1 MSNFNTRQKLFDK
14 LYEHRK
20 RRIITFVTSHKK
32 PEPLFATQIAQDAL
46 PLFYE
51 ILRDGNIGDKIDLLL
66 HSSGGQID
74 TPWPLVNLIREYC
87 KEINV
92 LVPWTAHSAATLIAL
107 GANAIEMGPLAS
119 LSPIDPQF
127 RIETGQKDK
136 VIVAGVEDIYGYYSL
151 IQDTLDLDSNGRA
164 EALKILAERINPEIL
179 GKVSRTRKEIRTI
192 ATNLL
197 KLHLSDDSIIKA
209 VVSKLVEELPSHQ
222 YFINRG
228 EAKDMGLPIKNMDKK
243 SEEISFEI
251 LKSYRD
257 EAVMDEPGISINFT
271 SQEPSKSIELSRG
284 FVESRDKSFAFR
296 TQYTFHR
303 DGKVERKGDRW
314 KKVV

>member
-92 LVPWTAHSAATLIAL
+92 LVPWRAHSAATLIAL
-107 GANAIEMGPLAS
+107 GANVIEMGPLAS

-127 RIETGQKDK
+127 QIKTGQKDE
-136 VIVAGVEDIYGYYSL
+136 VISAGVEDIYGYYSL
-151 IQDTLDLDSNGRA
+151 INDTLELDSHGRA
-164 EALKILAERINPEIL
+164 EALKILAERINPETL

-197 KLHLSDDSIIKA
+197 KLHLSEDSIIKE
-209 VVSKLVEELPSHQ
+209 VVFKLVEELPSHQ

-243 SEEISFEI
+243 SEEISFDI

-257 EAVMDEPGISINFT
+257 EAAMDEPGISINFT